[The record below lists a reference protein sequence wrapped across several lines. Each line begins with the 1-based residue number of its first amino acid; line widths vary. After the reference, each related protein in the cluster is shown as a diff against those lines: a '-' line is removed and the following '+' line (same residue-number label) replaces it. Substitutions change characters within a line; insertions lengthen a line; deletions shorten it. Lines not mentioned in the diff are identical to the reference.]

1 MAASRSRSCTLC
13 TASDPWRPRVSHA
26 GRNPAAWSTRVPCR
40 AGRSTPRGPAMAFRA
55 WPRSRRGRAAPEP
68 RRGAAS
74 RPIRRGRKWTAL
86 QEIDAL
92 QTKNRRRRRPRIEE
106 RLVQLRLDGLA
117 ELDRSSGPRD
127 WPPGTADPFTETRWP
142 PEVSR
147 DELTLE
153 ALQGGIFHHGCL
165 LVRGL
170 LDREQVDH
178 LVSVTNQAFEGFH
191 AYVRGDPPSVTTPWY
206 VPRRTEVTDNERVWC
221 RDGGGVLAVESPRGL
236 FEIIETFE
244 QVGIGSLVTQCLGER
259 PTLLA
264 RKWLLRCVPP
274 GIDSEWHQ
282 DGAFMGEDIRTVN
295 VWLPLSAC
303 GGELEAPGLDIVARR
318 LDHVVTTG
326 TDGAR
331 LDWTVGPGMV
341 ERVAQGRVARPTFG
355 AGDALLFDHLF
366 LHRTD
371 QRPQATKNRYAI
383 EAWFAA
389 PSSYPPKEL
398 PIVY

>member
-1 MAASRSRSCTLC
+1 
-13 TASDPWRPRVSHA
+13 
-26 GRNPAAWSTRVPCR
+26 
-40 AGRSTPRGPAMAFRA
+40 MAFRV
-55 WPRSRRGRAAPEP
+55 WPGSRRGRSAPEP
-68 RRGAAS
+68 RRGAGS
-74 RPIRRGRKWTAL
+74 RPGGRARNRTAL
-86 QEIDAL
+86 HEIDAL
-92 QTKNRRRRRPRIEE
+92 QTKNRRRRKPRIEE
-106 RLVQLRLDGLA
+106 RLVQLRLDGLE
-117 ELDRSSGPRD
+117 ELDRSSGPPD
-127 WPPGTADPFTETRWP
+127 WPPETTDPFADAPSP

-153 ALQGGIFHHGCL
+153 ALQGGIFHHGSL

-170 LDREQVDH
+170 LDGQQVDH
-178 LVSVTNQAFEGFH
+178 LVSVINQTFEGFH
-191 AYVRGDPPSVTTPWY
+191 AYVRGEPLSVTTPWY
-206 VPRRTEVTDNERVWC
+206 APRRAEVSENERVWC

-236 FEIIETFE
+236 FEVIDTFE

-259 PTLLA
+259 PALLA

-282 DGAFMGEDIRTVN
+282 DGAFMGEQIRTVN
-295 VWLPLSAC
+295 VWLALSAC
-303 GGELEAPGLDIVARR
+303 GGELDAPGLDIVARR

-341 ERVAQGRVARPTFG
+341 ERVAQGRVTRPTFR
-355 AGDALLFDHLF
+355 AGDALLFDHLM

-371 QRPQATKNRYAI
+371 CRPQATQNRYAI